1 MTSSDR
7 ELDKVLSGKGTP
19 TDETGP
25 LVDVA
30 RRLEGKFDVGAPR
43 ADSQKALFAA
53 AVGTRRRPTVWRYI
67 APAIAVTSLLAAVFF
82 AGRAATPGHAL
93 YPVRKALQQVDLAP
107 QVGDQ
112 IDRLLTEA
120 RLRVVQAEARIEN
133 APSRSVDLATAALKD
148 LGHLEA
154 LIADLPSDQRQ
165 GPSTEAAAL
174 EDRAL
179 AALLAA
185 FEEDEPEDLKD
196 AVDDLRD
203 RQDSDDDNSGSGSD
217 DSSGSGSDD
226 SSGSG
231 SDEDNSGPGG
241 GSDDSSG
248 SGSGSDDSSGP
259 GSGDDD

>member
-1 MTSSDR
+1 MTSSDK
-7 ELDKVLSGKGTP
+7 ELDRVLSGKGTP

-30 RRLEGKFDVGAPR
+30 RRLEGKFDVETPR

-53 AVGTRRRPTVWRYI
+53 AVGTRRRPTMWRYV
-67 APAIAVTSLLAAVFF
+67 APAIAITSLLAAVFF

-107 QVGDQ
+107 QTGDQ

-120 RLRVVQAEARIEN
+120 RLKVVQAEARIEN
-133 APSRSVDLATAALKD
+133 APSRSIDLASAALKD
-148 LGHLEA
+148 LGRAEA
-154 LIADLPSDQRQ
+154 LIADLPSDQRE
-165 GPSTEAAAL
+165 GPRAEADLL

-179 AALLAA
+179 AAMLAA
-185 FEEDEPEDLKD
+185 FEEDEPEDLED
-196 AVDDLRD
+196 AADDLRD
-203 RQDSDDDNSGSGSD
+203 RQDDNDDDSGSGAD
-217 DSSGSGSDD
+217 DSSGSGSGSDDD
-226 SSGSG
+226 S
-231 SDEDNSGPGG
+231 SGPGG

-259 GSGDDD
+259 GSGDD